1 MQLIAV
7 PLLLEIKVLV
17 YQLEQINKK
26 MPKVENDIIIK
37 FYFIN

>member
-7 PLLLEIKVLV
+7 PLLLEIKALV
-17 YQLEQINKK
+17 YQLGQINKK

-37 FYFIN
+37 VYFIN